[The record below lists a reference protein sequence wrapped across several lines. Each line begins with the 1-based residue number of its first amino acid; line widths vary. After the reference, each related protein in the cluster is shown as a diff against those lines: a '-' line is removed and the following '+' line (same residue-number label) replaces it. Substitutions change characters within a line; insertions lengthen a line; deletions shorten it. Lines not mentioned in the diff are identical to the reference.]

1 MAGSGPS
8 GAQGQAPQMESQQLP
23 VGADAVLTGL
33 LIRLEHMDAQVVAK
47 KPLPLLP
54 PCAQK
59 VVNPSLYAPVAKAS
73 LPKASRHA
81 VLCTSSLP
89 ASTDGVSLLPR

>member
-47 KPLPLLP
+47 KLYHFCPL
-54 PCAQK
+54 
-59 VVNPSLYAPVAKAS
+59 V
-73 LPKASRHA
+73 PKR
-81 VLCTSSLP
+81 L
-89 ASTDGVSLLPR
+89 